1 MGGKFLLEILL
12 VDDDAGI
19 LEVTRRFLERDGDM
33 HVTAVQSGEEALDLL
48 SRDLFDAIVADYLMG
63 GCDGIAVLKAVRGG
77 RCLTAA
83 DAVFIIL
90 TGKSRE
96 RIAIDAL
103 NAGADFYLRKGRRPG
118 EMLAT
123 LRLSILA
130 GIERRGQPGGADGA
144 APGAAKGD
152 HGIDPLINRFTE
164 SRDGVIIASTGGRI
178 LFMNSPAVTLLG
190 LPLPEAGIGRQ
201 LPDLV
206 PDATGDLSL
215 MNRLSTGL
223 ITKYRLPRGAP
234 KAEATTRLSRVTFR
248 QENAVLLEMRS

>member
-1 MGGKFLLEILL
+1 VGGKFLLEILL

-77 RCLTAA
+77 RCMTAA

-103 NAGADFYLRKGRRPG
+103 NAGADFYLRKGRRAG

-130 GIERRGQPGGADGA
+130 GIERRGQPGDGS
-144 APGAAKGD
+144 APAAAKGD

-164 SRDGVIIASTGGRI
+164 SRDGIIIASTDGQI
-178 LFMNSPAVTLLG
+178 LFLNSPAVTLLG

>member
-1 MGGKFLLEILL
+1 
-12 VDDDAGI
+12 
-19 LEVTRRFLERDGDM
+19 VTRRFLERDGDM

-48 SRDLFDAIVADYLMG
+48 SRERFDVIVADYLMG
-63 GCDGIAVLKAVRGG
+63 GCDGIAVLKAVRRGEVSTG
-77 RCLTAA
+77 T
-83 DAVFIIL
+83 DPVFIIL

-103 NAGADFYLRKGRRPG
+103 NAGADYYLRKGRRPG

-130 GIERRGQPGGADGA
+130 GIERRGKPGTAEVTATVPPDGDNAD
-144 APGAAKGD
+144 D
-152 HGIDPLINRFTE
+152 SLISRFAG
-164 SRDGVIIASTGGRI
+164 SRDGVIIASAGGRI
-178 LFMNSPAVTLLG
+178 LFMNTLAVTLLG

-234 KAEATTRLSRVTFR
+234 KTEATTRLSRVVF
-248 QENAVLLEMRS
+248 QEENAVLLELRA